1 MTDEDMD
8 HDVIRKTLVHRAGKG
23 ANAGAMAEAAISTWH
38 QAAVRL
44 APVIGAQG
52 VEVLFRRSLHL
63 TKATIPWL
71 TMAMDDGSFVAL
83 LATLQARLAER
94 DAAEALEASHL
105 LLVNF
110 TELLGSLIG
119 KSLTNRLLAPI
130 WTPPQSSLEE
140 EFA

>member
-1 MTDEDMD
+1 MN
-8 HDVIRKTLVHRAGKG
+8 HDVIRRTLAHRAGKG
-23 ANAGAMAEAAISTWH
+23 ADAGALAEAAISTWH

-71 TMAMDDGSFVAL
+71 TMAVDDGNFVAL

-110 TELLGSLIG
+110 TELLASLIG
-119 KSLTNRLLAPI
+119 KSLTERLLAPI
-130 WTPPQSSLEE
+130 WTSPPRSFEE
-140 EFA
+140 EVAR

>member
-1 MTDEDMD
+1 MN
-8 HDVIRKTLVHRAGKG
+8 HDVIRRTLAHRAGGG
-23 ANAGAMAEAAISTWH
+23 ADASAVAEAAISTWH

-63 TKATIPWL
+63 TKGSIPWL
-71 TMAMDDGSFVAL
+71 TMAMDDGNFVAL

-94 DAAEALEASHL
+94 DAAAALEASHV

-110 TELLGSLIG
+110 TELLGTLIG
-119 KSLTNRLLAPI
+119 KSLTERLLTPI
-130 WTPPQSSLEE
+130 WTHPPQSIDEE
-140 EFA
+140 LA